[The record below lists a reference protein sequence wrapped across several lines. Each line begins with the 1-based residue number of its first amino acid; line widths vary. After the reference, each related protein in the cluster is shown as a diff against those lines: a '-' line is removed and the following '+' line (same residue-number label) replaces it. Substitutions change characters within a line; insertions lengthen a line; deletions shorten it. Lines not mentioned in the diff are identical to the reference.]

1 MKRNDRT
8 ILGLTMLAHGMVHT
22 YELSLPI
29 LIPVWLAEFGA
40 SKATLG
46 VILSLG
52 YALFGVG
59 ALPGGVLSDSYGSR
73 RLIVA
78 CLLGMGGSF
87 LLLSFAPSLPVIT
100 LALLLWGT
108 AASVYHPSG
117 LSLLSTGIDPEEQG
131 SAFAYHGIAGNVG
144 IAFGPL
150 ATTLL
155 LLVFGWRLVVAI
167 LAVPALLAAVV
178 AVRTS
183 IDETA
188 AVEEEI
194 AEQGEGEERVART
207 DGGLASITE
216 LLAASRSL
224 FSGWFVA
231 VFFVVMLSG
240 LYYRGVLTF
249 LPDLLSGLPLFAP
262 VDVAG
267 KSLEPARYLYAGL
280 LTVGMVGQFAGGK
293 LTDRVENTAA
303 ITVAFATLAAIAL
316 VFVPAAN
323 AGLAPVLVVSFLL
336 GFWLFAVQPL
346 YQATVAE
353 FTPPDARGLSYG
365 YTYLGVF
372 GVGALGAAIAGYVL
386 QYYSPTTLFFVLAGF
401 AGGASLLGV
410 LLTLRGP
417 SSERA

>member
-1 MKRNDRT
+1 
-8 ILGLTMLAHGMVHT
+8 MLAHAMVHT

-29 LIPVWLAEFGA
+29 LIPVWLVEFGA

-46 VILSLG
+46 VVLSLG
-52 YALFGVG
+52 YALFGIG

-78 CLLGMGGSF
+78 GLLGMGGSF
-87 LLLSFAPSLPVIT
+87 LLLSFAPSLPVVT
-100 LALLLWGT
+100 VALLLWGT

-117 LSLLSTGIDPEEQG
+117 LSLLSTGIETDEQG
-131 SAFAYHGIAGNVG
+131 TAFAYHGIAGNVG

-155 LLVFGWRLVVAI
+155 LLAFGWRTVVAV
-167 LAVPALLAAVV
+167 LAVPALVAAVV
-178 AVRTS
+178 AFRTS

-188 AVEEEI
+188 AVETETGVKDSS
-194 AEQGEGEERVART
+194 AARTART
-207 DGGLASITE
+207 DGGLASISD
-216 LLAASRSL
+216 LLSASRSL

-231 VFFVVMLSG
+231 VFGVVMLSG

-262 VDVAG
+262 IDVAG

-303 ITVAFATLAAIAL
+303 IAVAFGTLALIAL
-316 VFVPAAN
+316 VFVPAAD
-323 AGLAPVLVVSFLL
+323 AGLVPLLVVSFAL

-372 GVGALGAAIAGYVL
+372 GIGALGAAVAGYVL
-386 QYYSPTTLFFVLAGF
+386 QYYSPTVLFLVLAGF
-401 AGGASLLGV
+401 ATVASLLGV
-410 LLTLRGP
+410 LLSLRAE
-417 SSERA
+417 SDSV

>member
-1 MKRNDRT
+1 MR
-8 ILGLTMLAHGMVHT
+8 
-22 YELSLPI
+22 
-29 LIPVWLAEFGA
+29 
-40 SKATLG
+40 
-46 VILSLG
+46 
-52 YALFGVG
+52 
-59 ALPGGVLSDSYGSR
+59 
-73 RLIVA
+73 
-78 CLLGMGGSF
+78 
-87 LLLSFAPSLPVIT
+87 
-100 LALLLWGT
+100 
-108 AASVYHPSG
+108 
-117 LSLLSTGIDPEEQG
+117 
-131 SAFAYHGIAGNVG
+131 
-144 IAFGPL
+144 
-150 ATTLL
+150 
-155 LLVFGWRLVVAI
+155 
-167 LAVPALLAAVV
+167 
-178 AVRTS
+178 
-183 IDETA
+183 
-188 AVEEEI
+188 
-194 AEQGEGEERVART
+194 GEERVART

-303 ITVAFATLAAIAL
+303 IAVAFATLAVIAL

-417 SSERA
+417 SSERV

>member
-8 ILGLTMLAHGMVHT
+8 ILGLTMLAHAMVHT

-29 LIPVWLAEFGA
+29 LIPVWLVEFGA

-46 VILSLG
+46 VVLSLG
-52 YALFGVG
+52 YALFGIG

-87 LLLSFAPSLPVIT
+87 LLLSFAPSLPVVT
-100 LALLLWGT
+100 VALLLWGT

-117 LSLLSTGIDPEEQG
+117 LSLLSTGIETDDQG

-155 LLVFGWRLVVAI
+155 LLAFGWRTVVAV
-167 LAVPALLAAVV
+167 LAVPALVAAVV
-178 AVRTS
+178 AFRTS

-188 AVEEEI
+188 AVETETGVRDSS
-194 AEQGEGEERVART
+194 AERTART
-207 DGGLASITE
+207 DGGLASISD
-216 LLAASRSL
+216 LLSASRAL

-231 VFFVVMLSG
+231 VFGVVMLSG

-249 LPDLLSGLPLFAP
+249 LPDLLSGLSLFAP
-262 VDVAG
+262 IDVAG

-303 ITVAFATLAAIAL
+303 IAVAFGTLALIAL
-316 VFVPAAN
+316 VFVPAAD
-323 AGLAPVLVVSFLL
+323 AGLVPLLVVSFAL

-372 GVGALGAAIAGYVL
+372 GIGALGAAVAGYVL
-386 QYYSPTTLFFVLAGF
+386 QYYSPTVLFLVLAGF
-401 AGGASLLGV
+401 ATVASLLGV
-410 LLTLRGP
+410 LLSLRAESDP
-417 SSERA
+417 V